1 MKKKISREEST
12 KTLNTLIE
20 LFPNTFFNNDKEKT
34 KPLKCGIRHEILAQ
48 YPEHFD
54 KNVLRVAMGFYCS
67 RKHYFK
73 SVLTNTSRLDLEGK
87 LCGEIT
93 EENKAAALEAI
104 KAINKRFAET
114 NKSKKTKQDLETK
127 EKTEKINPIDIDKVV
142 APEIKIETT
151 TVRPKLTLKR
161 KTNIETP
168 NKSPV

>member
-48 YPEHFD
+48 YPEYFD

-73 SVLTNTSRLDLEGK
+73 SVLTNTSRVDLEGK

-93 EENKAAALEAI
+93 EENKVNALKGIEE
-104 KAINKRFAET
+104 INKRFAET
-114 NKSKKTKQDLETK
+114 NEKVKPET
-127 EKTEKINPIDIDKVV
+127 
-142 APEIKIETT
+142 
-151 TVRPKLTLKR
+151 
-161 KTNIETP
+161 
-168 NKSPV
+168 